1 MPNTTDY
8 LIAPKKTFNNREKK
22 KCDKKNP
29 TPICKIADGGGG
41 QIYLSQKLD
50 DESKPLLYKHSKG
63 IQNENRVLELPL
75 KVKKEFQI
83 LDLLKKKN
91 ICNHFVCHYDKD
103 NDGFYMKNHAN
114 YKTLDRCIRLYVIN
128 TNNRRRILSK
138 ENKKEIAK
146 KLIILLNILHDNS
159 IAHCDLKPANIMV
172 LLETKQEAFEV
183 EDVKIIDFGGAIVE
197 EKRKKKYKLRMFD
210 PRYSFLETN
219 KNYDFKNLRQND
231 MFSLGVILLMLIGVY
246 AAKDT
251 YDDLQLQKSQKNI
264 FKKLNILLV
273 EFYGLPKKMVFFEPK
288 VILPLI
294 KNNLPYD
301 LNDRST
307 YSMLNI
313 KYVKDFLRTYIHINE
328 KKDFLFENSDG
339 DTTISPI
346 TNTRIKY
353 TGLKIVPRVCPNN
366 YDYNDVS
373 NRCKKKIKDK
383 SNVRCPVHKVR
394 NPKTNRCVRKSSVK
408 TIFDN
413 EEENLLRGID
423 LQEELVEHFR
433 RGYQEEDEQNS
444 LQGGLDA
451 NSQEFD
457 INGFDFDSFFESSQ
471 RDIQSIQS
479 EINIPSEFS
488 SLFSR

>member
-1 MPNTTDY
+1 MPNTDY
-8 LIAPKKTFNNREKK
+8 LIAPKKTFRNREKR
-22 KCDKKNP
+22 KCDETNP
-29 TPICKIADGGGG
+29 TPICKIAKGGGG
-41 QIYLSQKLD
+41 EIYLSQRFD
-50 DESKPLLYKHSKG
+50 DENKPLLYKHSKG

-75 KVKKEFQI
+75 KVKNEFQV
-83 LDLLKKKN
+83 LDILKKKN

-114 YKTLDRCIRLYVIN
+114 YKTLDRCIRLYVNN
-128 TNNRRRILSK
+128 TNNRRMILSK

-172 LLETKQEAFEV
+172 KINEEAFEV

-197 EKRKKKYKLRMFD
+197 EKRKKKYKLIMFD

-219 KNYDFKNLRQND
+219 KRYDFNNLKQND
-231 MFSLGVILLMLIGVY
+231 MFSLGVILLKLIGVD

-251 YDDLQLQKSQKNI
+251 YDDLQLNKSQKNI

-273 EFYGLPKKMVFFEPK
+273 EFYDLPKKMVFFEPK
-288 VILPLI
+288 VILPLMRR
-294 KNNLPYD
+294 NLPYD

-313 KYVKDFLRTYIHINE
+313 KYVKDFLRLFIHINE

-346 TNTRIKY
+346 TNTRIRY
-353 TGLKIVPRVCPNN
+353 NGVKILPRVCPND
-366 YDYNDVS
+366 YDYNNVS

-383 SNVRCPVHKVR
+383 SNVRCPARKVR
-394 NPKTNRCVRKSSVK
+394 NPKTNRCVKKSSVK

-413 EEENLLRGID
+413 EEENLLRGLD
-423 LQEELVEHFR
+423 LQGDVVDNFRQELQQDD
-433 RGYQEEDEQNS
+433 GQNS

-457 INGFDFDSFFESSQ
+457 INAIDFDSFYESSQ
-471 RDIQSIQS
+471 RDIESIQS
-479 EINIPSEFS
+479 QINIPSDFS
-488 SLFSR
+488 LSSFLSR